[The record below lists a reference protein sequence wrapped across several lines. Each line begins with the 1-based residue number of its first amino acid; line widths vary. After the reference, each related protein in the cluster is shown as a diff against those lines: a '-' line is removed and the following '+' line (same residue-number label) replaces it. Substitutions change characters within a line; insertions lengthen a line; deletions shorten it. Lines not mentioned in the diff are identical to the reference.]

1 MIEFYGD
8 KLRWFIGVVESNA
21 DPLHI
26 GRCRVRIYG
35 IHSDDVDA
43 VPESA
48 LPWAS
53 CLVPTTE
60 DGVSGLGR
68 SPSLKPG
75 AMVFGFFMDGP
86 LSQQPV
92 IMGSLP
98 RVEVRPDIDYAPDNA
113 FHSYDDAPLSATPYT
128 SLERDAR
135 DIPPKAFDGDL
146 DSLVGIDNTEKAY
159 NFLIGNRYS
168 DVQSAAICGNFIVES
183 GMEPDI
189 TSKVPG
195 EASFGIAQWNPAA
208 GRLQRLQAYADDREL
223 DFRTL
228 ETQLQFFHY
237 EFTTEGNYYGY
248 NKFKAMTSV
257 VNATIHIC
265 DKYEK
270 PGTKHL
276 DRRIAAAK
284 RVLETYG

>member
-1 MIEFYGD
+1 MNKFYGD
-8 KLRWFIGVVESNA
+8 TLRWFIGIVESNA
-21 DPLHI
+21 DPLHV
-26 GRCRVRIYG
+26 GRCRVRVYG
-35 IHSDDVDA
+35 VHNDDVDA

-75 AMVFGFFMDGP
+75 AMVFGFFMDGQ

-92 IMGSLP
+92 IMGSIP
-98 RVEVRPDIDYAPDNA
+98 RIEVRTDQVE
-113 FHSYDDAPLSATPYT
+113 DDAPALVASGIPT
-128 SLERDAR
+128 ERDPR
-135 DIPPKAFDGDL
+135 DIPPR
-146 DSLVGIDNTEKAY
+146 GIDGTTQPFIGNSNTEKAF
-159 NFLIGNRYS
+159 NFLVGNGYS
-168 DVQSAAICGNFIVES
+168 KIQSAAICGNFIVES
-183 GMEPDI
+183 GMDPGI
-189 TSKVPG
+189 TSQVPG

-223 DFRTL
+223 DYRKL

-248 NKFKAMTSV
+248 NTFIAMTNV
-257 VNATIHIC
+257 DRATTHIC
-265 DKYEK
+265 NKYEK
-270 PGTKHL
+270 PGTPHM

>member
-1 MIEFYGD
+1 MNTFYGD
-8 KLRWFIGVVESNA
+8 TLRWFIGIVESNS
-21 DPLHI
+21 DPLHV

-35 IHSDDVDA
+35 VHSDDVDA

-68 SPSLKPG
+68 SPGLKPG
-75 AMVFGFFMDGP
+75 AMVFGFFMDGQ

-92 IMGSLP
+92 IMGSIP
-98 RVEVRPDIDYAPDNA
+98 RIEVRPDDMYPPDD
-113 FHSYDDAPLSATPYT
+113 FDAPAITEKPV
-128 SLERDAR
+128 ERDPR
-135 DIPPKAFDGDL
+135 DIPPR
-146 DSLVGIDNTEKAY
+146 GIDGSTQPFVGNSNTEKAF
-159 NFLIGNRYS
+159 NFLVGNGYS
-168 DVQSAAICGNFIVES
+168 KIQAAAICGNFIVES

>member
-8 KLRWFIGVVESNA
+8 KLRWFIGIVESNS

-35 IHSDDVDA
+35 IHSDDVEA

-75 AMVFGFFMDGP
+75 AMVFGFFMDGA

-113 FHSYDDAPLSATPYT
+113 FHSYDDEPLSATPYT
-128 SLERDAR
+128 SLKRDSR

-146 DSLVGIDNTEKAY
+146 DSLVGIDNTEKAF

-168 DVQSAAICGNFIVES
+168 VVQSAAICGNFIVES
-183 GMEPDI
+183 SMNP
-189 TSKVPG
+189 VAALG
-195 EASFGIAQWNPAA
+195 EGGFGIGQWTPVA
-208 GRLQRLQAYADDREL
+208 GRLQRFHAYADDREL
-223 DFRTL
+223 SIAAL

-237 EFTTEGNYYGY
+237 EFTTYGAGYGY
-248 NKFKAMTSV
+248 NKFKAMNNIV
-257 VNATIHIC
+257 KATEHIC
-265 DKYEK
+265 NKYL
-270 PGTKHL
+270 PYRDNL
-276 DRRIAAAK
+276 NRRIDAAE
-284 RVLETYG
+284 RVLEVYG

>member
-1 MIEFYGD
+1 MNTFYGD
-8 KLRWFIGVVESNA
+8 TLRWFIGIVESNS
-21 DPLHI
+21 DPLHV

-35 IHSDDVDA
+35 VHSDDVDA

-68 SPSLKPG
+68 SPGLKPG
-75 AMVFGFFMDGP
+75 AMVFGFFMDGQ
-86 LSQQPV
+86 LSQQP
-92 IMGSLP
+92 IIIGSIP
-98 RVEVRPDIDYAPDNA
+98 RIEVRPDDMYPPDD
-113 FHSYDDAPLSATPYT
+113 FDAPVITEKPV
-128 SLERDAR
+128 ERDPR
-135 DIPPKAFDGDL
+135 DIPPR
-146 DSLVGIDNTEKAY
+146 GIDGSTQPFVGNSNTEKAF
-159 NFLIGNRYS
+159 NFLVGNGYS
-168 DVQSAAICGNFIVES
+168 KIQAAAICGNFIVES